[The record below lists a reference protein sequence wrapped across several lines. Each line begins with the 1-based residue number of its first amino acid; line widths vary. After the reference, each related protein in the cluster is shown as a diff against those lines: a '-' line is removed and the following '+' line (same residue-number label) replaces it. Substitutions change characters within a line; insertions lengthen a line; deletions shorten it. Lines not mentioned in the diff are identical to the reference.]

1 MDLLF
6 FTFKKGN
13 VFSAYGREGVKMNFI
28 DRIFVGE
35 LTSTVMC
42 EECENVGILEFG
54 LMWNRSHTGFITLS
68 QKYKIVLPILYL
80 FVCKNKTL
88 LKVSHLK

>member
-1 MDLLF
+1 
-6 FTFKKGN
+6 
-13 VFSAYGREGVKMNFI
+13 MNFI

-54 LMWNRSHTGFITLS
+54 LMWNRSHTGLITLS

-80 FVCKNKTL
+80 FVCKNKAL

>member
-1 MDLLF
+1 
-6 FTFKKGN
+6 
-13 VFSAYGREGVKMNFI
+13 MNFI

-54 LMWNRSHTGFITLS
+54 LMWNRSHTGLITLS
-68 QKYKIVLPILYL
+68 
-80 FVCKNKTL
+80 
-88 LKVSHLK
+88 

>member
-1 MDLLF
+1 MALDLLF

-54 LMWNRSHTGFITLS
+54 LMWNRSHTDLTMLS
-68 QKYKIVLPILYL
+68 
-80 FVCKNKTL
+80 
-88 LKVSHLK
+88 